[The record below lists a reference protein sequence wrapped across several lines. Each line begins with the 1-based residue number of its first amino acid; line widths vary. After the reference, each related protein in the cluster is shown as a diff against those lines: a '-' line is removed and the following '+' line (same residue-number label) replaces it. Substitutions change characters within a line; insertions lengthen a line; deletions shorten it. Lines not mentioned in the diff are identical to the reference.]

1 MDMEGKTDLAAP
13 NGAGLSTQDFARAIG
28 LQPESIRVHLCRRGS
43 YYGIRPGKLPNG
55 RLLWPMDA
63 VERLLRIRRRDVE

>member
-1 MDMEGKTDLAAP
+1 METKTDFAAP
-13 NGAGLSTQDFARAIG
+13 SRVGLSTQDFARAIG

-43 YYGIRPGKLPNG
+43 YYGIQPAKLPNG

-63 VERLLRIRRRDVE
+63 VERLLRIRRRGPE